1 MSLENLYNQASN
13 GTYVGRVKAQQ
24 ATDANTTDGVN
35 FMDGTRR
42 RNPEPDEFQTEFKR
56 NREGTYAVG
65 GAQGTVSPTNDTKYV
80 LSRWT
85 PKSLK
90 LAFEQDGPASL
101 NKGYYT
107 SRFRTAT
114 SPKGSVIVHNY
125 TPLPNQTFKD
135 KNSSAAARIASQATS
150 L

>member
-56 NREGTYAVG
+56 NREGTYA
-65 GAQGTVSPTNDTKYV
+65 DTKYV